1 MRKMKRLICLLLSVI
16 MTLSVFSA
24 LPQKAEAAID
34 YDTYKARY
42 QAFIS
47 DSRWKNG
54 IWWGDSQTPKTA
66 SWSSSGCFAY
76 TADFVYEVFGVEI
89 NTLSDLHYDASQI
102 QAGDIVRINNWHSF
116 VVLER
121 NGSKLYTA
129 EGNTTVSGS
138 PRVYITDSKYSVNG
152 SILYSAYD
160 GNCAITWIRR
170 AGVNFHT
177 HSYTSSITKAATCT
191 ATGVRTFSC
200 SCGNSSYT
208 EVIPAKGHT
217 AVTDPAVAATCTET
231 GLTAGS
237 HCSVCG
243 ATITAQNTIPA
254 KGHDFGNWSTVK
266 EATYTET
273 GLKQRECK
281 VCSFVE
287 TETIPML
294 VYGEPIYSEWSED
307 YPDGVDE
314 SLIETKKQYKKST
327 KETTTSDKSSL
338 DGWMPNGR
346 ERTGLSTKIGPVYS
360 DPSNGEREVT
370 SESYIVSENTKK
382 VWHYSRSIS
391 GAKGWNDYNVSISPN
406 TALLKYSQNIT
417 LDDKDKLTKK
427 YDNWNNLGPLY
438 GQHIHENFDCP
449 YWFNE
454 WSENVHVSYNYGT
467 RWYYQEP
474 IYTYYYFR
482 WTDFSDWQDDVITE
496 NDNTRVETR
505 TVYRYLT
512 NPHEHTPAEAVSE
525 NVVQPT
531 CTTAGSYDS
540 VIYCSEC
547 NEEISR
553 ETITVPAL
561 GHDFGEWTVVK
572 APTVSEAGLRQRVC
586 SRDSAH
592 IETEEI
598 EKLPDPDAPALTVD
612 NITAKPGETVTVS
625 VSIKNNPGI
634 AGMVITPFYDTEN
647 LTLTK
652 VTKGNLGFAI
662 SSSKNITFDT
672 NGDNETGNGT
682 LVKLTFVVSDSA
694 EAGQYDIS
702 VIVREAV
709 NADWQNI
716 SLLAEKGSI
725 TVEEEK
731 QVITGTCGPKA
742 TWTLSGGTLTLSGT
756 GAMTNFANKTAMP
769 WYEYLDQIEKVV
781 IEDGITSIGNYAF
794 MGCSDLAEVNIG
806 SAVKTIGVN
815 AFSGCSKIEEVS
827 LPASLTGISNYAFN
841 NCSCLSLIEFNSAAA
856 PTLGANALANTKATA
871 IYKSSWSGFGKDK
884 FGGKPTWLVDHAGG
898 SCGATKYSLDRG
910 VMTISGKGT
919 IRGYSN
925 GEAPWYPLRDEILT
939 LNIGDE
945 VTSVGN
951 FAFIGCSNLAELNL
965 GRSVT
970 AINTSSFN
978 GCSSLEKVELPEGL
992 TTLGSYAFTNCS
1004 GLSEITFNGNTAP
1017 TIAGTAFNTVKA
1029 KAVHAGNDSWSAFN
1043 KAGFGGAIYWT
1054 DDPEEEVIGG
1064 NCGNQAAWI
1073 LVDGT
1078 LTIYGQNGTKGYA
1091 KKTDVPWHEYR
1102 DQITKIVV
1110 EDGITSLG
1118 NYSFMECE
1126 NVTEVQLGNTLRFI
1140 GVNAFSTLKSLKT
1153 ITIPASVTT
1162 INGYA
1167 FNKCSSLEKV
1177 NFEGEKPSV
1186 LASNAFNNTKVKL

>member
-1 MRKMKRLICLLLSVI
+1 
-16 MTLSVFSA
+16 MTVSALSA
-24 LPQKAEAAID
+24 LPQRAEAAIN

-66 SWSSSGCFAY
+66 SWPSSGCFAY

-89 NTLSDLHYDASQI
+89 STLSDLHYDASQI
-102 QAGDIVRINNWHSF
+102 QAGDIVRIDNWHSF

-152 SILYSAYD
+152 STLYSAYD
-160 GNCAITWIRR
+160 GNCVITWIRR

-177 HSYTSSITKAATCT
+177 HSHTSSVTKAPTCT
-191 ATGVRTFSC
+191 ATGIRTFSC
-200 SCGNSSYT
+200 SCGNSYT

-243 ATITAQNTIPA
+243 ATITAQNVVPA
-254 KGHDFGNWSTVK
+254 KGHDFGKWSTVK

-281 VCSFVE
+281 VCSFIE

-294 VYGEPIYSEWSED
+294 VYGEPVYSEWSEE

-314 SLIETKKQYKKST
+314 SLVEKKPQYRKST
-327 KETTTSDKSSL
+327 KDTKITTGSAPSGYSLESSRDVYGTWTNVGWTATKPTETDTLNITETKTVTDRPAHGYIYYYYWYPGTSATFRYKDYGGSSGKITTESETTFTNSGNSWYEPSDGKTYV
-338 DGWMPNGR
+338 GYWNG
-346 ERTGLSTKIGPVYS
+346 TGKTWFLESEPAS
-360 DPSNGEREVT
+360 AVT
-370 SESYIVSENTKK
+370 HTE
-382 VWHYSRSIS
+382 
-391 GAKGWNDYNVSISPN
+391 
-406 TALLKYSQNIT
+406 
-417 LDDKDKLTKK
+417 
-427 YDNWNNLGPLY
+427 
-438 GQHIHENFDCP
+438 
-449 YWFNE
+449 
-454 WSENVHVSYNYGT
+454 
-467 RWYYQEP
+467 WYYQTRTHTKE
-474 IYTYYYFR
+474 YTYIK
-482 WTDFSDWQDDVITE
+482 WSDYSSWQDDVITE

-531 CTTAGSYDS
+531 CTSAGSYDK
-540 VIYCSEC
+540 VVYCSEC

-598 EKLPDPDAPALTVD
+598 EKLPNPDAPALTVD
-612 NITAKPGETVTVS
+612 NITAKPGEIVTVS

-652 VTKGNLGFAI
+652 ITKGDLGFAI

-694 EAGQYDIS
+694 EAGQYDIG

-709 NADWQNI
+709 NAEWQNI

-725 TVEEEK
+725 TIEEEK

-742 TWTLSGGTLTLSGT
+742 TWTLSGGALTLSGT

-794 MGCSDLAEVNIG
+794 MGCSDLAEVSIG
-806 SAVKTIGVN
+806 SSVKTIGVN

-841 NCSCLSLIEFNSAAA
+841 NCSSLSLIEFNSAAA

-884 FGGKPTWLVDHAGG
+884 FGGKTTWLVDHAGG

-970 AINTSSFN
+970 AINKSSFN